1 MPRSRY
7 AEYLNR
13 GHPIQRNYLEV
24 CFPHMEY
31 AYRYMRYMSIIHT
44 AVAMYF
50 RHYIGDLYMVM
61 YIVLLYAIRVL
72 RFVWYAL
79 HK

>member
-1 MPRSRY
+1 
-7 AEYLNR
+7 
-13 GHPIQRNYLEV
+13 
-24 CFPHMEY
+24 MEY